1 MREQGRDSSHPYEFF
16 HAEDTT
22 KGEEHMTVDISDIE
36 NIVAQQNT
44 WRQTQTINLI
54 ASENTPSEAVR
65 RVQNSDFMGRYAEGH
80 PNEGDKVNRYYQ
92 GTRYIDEI
100 ERMAT
105 EEIIELFN
113 ARQADVRPI
122 SGNAANTAIA
132 LGFLRGGDTIIANST
147 DAGGHISHGP
157 VGVFGRRIQNR
168 GQSLKLG
175 GPNSINLYTL
185 PLTEDHYHIDA
196 GKTIEL
202 IDRASPQIVV
212 MGKSLFLFPEPV
224 SEVAAFCKTKGIPLL
239 YDGAHVLG
247 LIAGGEFQSPLQEGA
262 TWMTGSTHKTFP
274 GPQRGVILGNLDA
287 EDEKKYWPAADRGV
301 FPGSSSNH
309 HLHSLPALLVSIREM
324 KKYGRDYAR
333 QIVRNAQALGSSL
346 DELGTPV
353 EARDFGYTKSHT
365 IAVDVSQWGGGVEVA
380 KRLEANDIIVNYNM
394 IPGDADPRNPSGLR
408 IGVPE
413 MTRFGMDER
422 AMGELAQLIHDAIR
436 EKNVKDQVH
445 ALRAR
450 FLEMKYV

>member
-1 MREQGRDSSHPYEFF
+1 
-16 HAEDTT
+16 
-22 KGEEHMTVDISDIE
+22 MTVDISDIE
-36 NIVAQQNT
+36 NIIAQENT

-65 RVQNSDFMGRYAEGH
+65 RVQVSDFMGRYAEGH
-80 PNEGDKVNRYYQ
+80 PNEGGKTNRYYQ

-105 EEIIELFN
+105 QEIIDLFN
-113 ARQADVRPI
+113 AKQADVRPI

-132 LGFLRGGDTIIANST
+132 MGWLRGGDTVVANST

-175 GPNSINLYTL
+175 SPNSINLHYL
-185 PLTEDHYHIDA
+185 PLTEDLYHIDA
-196 GKTIEL
+196 TKTIEL
-202 IDRASPQIVV
+202 IDRVSPQLVV

-224 SEVAAFCKTKGIPLL
+224 SEVAAFCKTRDIPLL
-239 YDGAHVLG
+239 YDAAHVLG

-262 TWMTGSTHKTFP
+262 TWMTASTHKTFP
-274 GPQRGVILGNLDA
+274 GPQRGVILGNLDDEA
-287 EDEKKYWPAADRGV
+287 EKKYWPAADRGV
-301 FPGSSSNH
+301 FPGTSSNH
-309 HLHSLPALLVSIREM
+309 HLNTLPALVVATREM

-333 QIVRNAQALGSSL
+333 QIVRNAQALGRSL

-353 EARDFGYTKSHT
+353 EARDFGYTKSHM
-365 IAVDVSQWGGGVEVA
+365 IAVNVSQWDGGVEVA

-394 IPGDADPRNPSGLR
+394 LPGDTDPRNPSGLR

-413 MTRFGMDER
+413 MTRFGMGER

-436 EKNVKDQVH
+436 GKNVKEQVH
-445 ALRAR
+445 ALRGR

>member
-1 MREQGRDSSHPYEFF
+1 
-16 HAEDTT
+16 
-22 KGEEHMTVDISDIE
+22 MTVDISDIE
-36 NIVAQQNT
+36 DIVARQNT

-100 ERMAT
+100 ESMAT
-105 EEIIELFN
+105 KEILDLFD

-122 SGNAANTAIA
+122 SGNAANTALA
-132 LGFLRGGDTIIANST
+132 LGWLRGGDTIIANST
-147 DAGGHISHGP
+147 DAGGHISHGA
-157 VGVFGRRIQNR
+157 VGVFGRRIQMR
-168 GQSLKLG
+168 GQSLKVG
-175 GPNSINLYTL
+175 GPNSINLHYL
-185 PLTEDHYHIDA
+185 PLTGDHYHIDA
-196 GKTIEL
+196 QKTIEL
-202 IDRASPQIVV
+202 VDKVAPQIVI

-224 SEVAAFCKTKGIPLL
+224 SEVAAFCKTKDIPLL

-247 LIAGGEFQSPLQEGA
+247 LIAGGQFQDPLREGA
-262 TWMTGSTHKTFP
+262 TWLTGSTHKTFP

-287 EDEKKYWPAADRGV
+287 EGEKKYWSAADRGV

-309 HLHSLPALLVSIREM
+309 HLHTLPALLVAIREM
-324 KKYGRDYAR
+324 KKYGREYAA
-333 QIVRNAQALGSSL
+333 QIVRNAQALGRSL

-353 EARDFGYTKSHT
+353 EAREYGYTRSHT
-365 IAVDVSQWGGGVEVA
+365 IAVNVSQWGGGVEVA
-380 KRLEANDIIVNYNM
+380 KGLEGNDIIVNYNM
-394 IPGDADPRNPSGLR
+394 VPGDTDPRNPSGLR

-413 MTRFGMDER
+413 VTRFGMDER

-436 EKNVKDQVH
+436 GKNVKEQVH
-445 ALRAR
+445 SLRRR

>member
-1 MREQGRDSSHPYEFF
+1 
-16 HAEDTT
+16 
-22 KGEEHMTVDISDIE
+22 MTVDISDIE
-36 NIVAQQNT
+36 RIIAEEDT

-65 RVQNSDFMGRYAEGH
+65 RVQISDFMGRYAEGH

-105 EEIIELFN
+105 QEILDLFRV
-113 ARQADVRPI
+113 RQADVRPI

-132 LGFLRGGDTIIANST
+132 MGWLRGGDTVVANST

-175 GPNSINLYTL
+175 SPNSINLHYL
-185 PLTEDHYHIDA
+185 PLTEDHYHVDA
-196 GKTIEL
+196 TKTIEL
-202 IDRASPQIVV
+202 IERVSPQLVV

-224 SEVAAFCKTKGIPLL
+224 SEVAAFCKTKDIPLL
-239 YDGAHVLG
+239 YDAAHVLG
-247 LIAGGEFQSPLQEGA
+247 LIAGGEFQSPLYEGA
-262 TWMTGSTHKTFP
+262 TWMTASTHKTFP
-274 GPQRGVILGNLDA
+274 GPQRGVILGNLDEEGA
-287 EDEKKYWPAADRGV
+287 KKYWPAADRGV
-301 FPGSSSNH
+301 FPGTSSNH
-309 HLHSLPALLVSIREM
+309 HLFSLPALVVATREM
-324 KKYGRDYAR
+324 KKYGSGYAS
-333 QIVRNAQALGSSL
+333 QIVRNAQALGRSL

-353 EARDFGYTKSHT
+353 EARDFGYTRSHM
-365 IAVDVSQWGGGVEVA
+365 IAVNVSQWGGGVEVA

-394 IPGDADPRNPSGLR
+394 VPGDTDPRNPSGLR
-408 IGVPE
+408 IGTQE

-422 AMGELAQLIHDAIR
+422 SMGELAQSMHAAIR
-436 EKNVKDQVH
+436 GKNVKEQVH
-445 ALRAR
+445 ALRRR

>member
-1 MREQGRDSSHPYEFF
+1 
-16 HAEDTT
+16 
-22 KGEEHMTVDISDIE
+22 MTVDISDIE
-36 NIVAQQNT
+36 NILAQQNT
-44 WRQTQTINLI
+44 WRQTQAINLI

-65 RVQNSDFMGRYAEGH
+65 RVQVSDFMGRYAEGH
-80 PNEGDKVNRYYQ
+80 PNEGDQINRYYQ

-100 ERMAT
+100 ERMAHN
-105 EEIIELFN
+105 EILALFH

-132 LGFLRGGDTIIANST
+132 LGLLRGGDTIVANST

-175 GPNSINLYTL
+175 GPNSVNLHYL
-185 PLTEDHYHIDA
+185 PLTPDHYHVDPQ
-196 GKTIEL
+196 KTIEL
-202 IDRASPQIVV
+202 IDQVSPQLVV

-224 SEVAAFCKTKGIPLL
+224 EEVAAFCKTKNIPLL

-247 LIAGGEFQSPLQEGA
+247 LIAGGQFQSPLQEGA

-287 EDEKKYWPAADRGV
+287 EGEKKYWPAADRGV

-309 HLHSLPALLVSIREM
+309 HLNTLPALLVATREM
-324 KKYGRDYAR
+324 KQYGREYAA
-333 QIVRNAQALGSSL
+333 QIVRNAQALGRSL

-353 EARDFGYTKSHT
+353 EARDFGYTKSHM
-365 IAVDVSQWGGGVEVA
+365 IAVNVAQWGGGVEVA
-380 KRLEANDIIVNYNM
+380 KRMEANDIIVNYNM
-394 IPGDADPRNPSGLR
+394 VPGDADPRNPSGLR

-413 MTRFGMDER
+413 MTRFGMDES
-422 AMGELAQLIHDAIR
+422 AMGELAQLMHDAIR
-436 EKNVKDQVH
+436 GENVKSQVN
-445 ALRAR
+445 ALRGR
-450 FLEMKYV
+450 YTEMKYV

>member
-1 MREQGRDSSHPYEFF
+1 
-16 HAEDTT
+16 
-22 KGEEHMTVDISDIE
+22 MTVSISDIE
-36 NIVAQQNT
+36 EIIARQNT

-92 GTRYIDEI
+92 GTQYIDQI
-100 ERMAT
+100 ERMARL
-105 EEIIELFN
+105 ELLDLFG
-113 ARQADVRPI
+113 AKQADVRPI

-132 LGFLRGGDTIIANST
+132 LGLLRGNDTIIANST

-157 VGVFGRRIQNR
+157 VGVFGRRIQSR
-168 GQSLKLG
+168 GQSLKMG
-175 GPNSINLYTL
+175 GPNSIHLHYL
-185 PLTEDHYHIDA
+185 PLTPDHYHVDA
-196 GKTIEL
+196 ARTIEL
-202 IDRASPQIVV
+202 IESVSPQLVV

-224 SEVAAFCKTKGIPLL
+224 SEVATYCKTKDIPLL

-247 LIAGGEFQSPLQEGA
+247 LIAGGQFQSPLQEGA

-274 GPQRGVILGNLDA
+274 GPQRGVILGNMDA
-287 EDEKKYWPAADRGV
+287 ETEKKYWPAADRGV

-309 HLHSLPALLVSIREM
+309 HLNTLPALVVATREM
-324 KKYGRDYAR
+324 KQFGREYAA
-333 QIVRNAQALGSSL
+333 QIVRNAQALGRSL
-346 DELGTPV
+346 DQLGTAV
-353 EARDFGYTKSHT
+353 EARDFGYTKSHM
-365 IAVDVSQWGGGVEVA
+365 IAVNVSDWGGGVEVA

-394 IPGDADPRNPSGLR
+394 VPGDEDPRNPSGLR

-413 MTRFGMDER
+413 MTRFGMDEH
-422 AMGELAQLIHDAIR
+422 AMGELAQLMHDAIR
-436 EKNVKDQVH
+436 NKNVKSQVN

-450 FLEMKYV
+450 FTEMRYV

>member
-1 MREQGRDSSHPYEFF
+1 
-16 HAEDTT
+16 
-22 KGEEHMTVDISDIE
+22 MTVNISDIE
-36 NIVAQQNT
+36 DIIAQQDK
-44 WRQTQTINLI
+44 WRQTQAINLI

-65 RVQNSDFMGRYAEGH
+65 SVQNSDFMGRYAEGH
-80 PNEGDKVNRYYQ
+80 PNKGDKVNRYYQ

-100 ERMAT
+100 ETMA
-105 EEIIELFN
+105 EQEILDLFD
-113 ARQADVRPI
+113 AKQADVRPI

-147 DAGGHISHGP
+147 DAGGHISHGA

-168 GQSLKLG
+168 GQSLKPG
-175 GPNSINLYTL
+175 SPNSINLHYL
-185 PLTEDHYHIDA
+185 PLTPDHYHVDA

-202 IDRASPQIVV
+202 IDQLSPQLVI

-224 SEVAAFCKTKGIPLL
+224 SEVAAYCKTRDVPLL

-247 LIAGGEFQSPLQEGA
+247 LVAGGQFQSPLHEGA

-274 GPQRGVILGNLDA
+274 GPQRGVILGNMDT
-287 EDEKKYWPAADRGV
+287 ETEKKYWPAADRGV

-309 HLHSLPALLVSIREM
+309 HLHSLPALVVATREM
-324 KKYGRDYAR
+324 KKFGREYAA

-353 EARDFGYTKSHT
+353 EARDFGYTRSHM
-365 IAVDVSQWGGGVEVA
+365 IAVNVSQWGGGVEVA

-394 IPGDADPRNPSGLR
+394 IPGDTDPRNPSGLR
-408 IGVPE
+408 IGVLE

-436 EKNVKDQVH
+436 SKDVKSQVN
-445 ALRAR
+445 ALRGR
-450 FLEMKYV
+450 FVEMKYA

>member
-1 MREQGRDSSHPYEFF
+1 MYLPTHRNY
-16 HAEDTT
+16 
-22 KGEEHMTVDISDIE
+22 KGEEHMTVEISDIE
-36 NIVAQQNT
+36 DIVAQQNT
-44 WRQTQTINLI
+44 WRQAQTINLI

-105 EEIIELFN
+105 GEIIELFN

-175 GPNSINLYTL
+175 GPNSINLYLL

-202 IDRASPQIVV
+202 VDRVSPQIVV

-224 SEVAAFCKTKGIPLL
+224 AEVAAFCKTKGIPLL

-247 LIAGGEFQSPLQEGA
+247 LIAGGEFQAPLQEGA

-380 KRLEANDIIVNYNM
+380 KRLEASDIIVNYNM

-422 AMGELAQLIHDAIR
+422 AIGELAQLIHDAIR
-436 EKNVKDQVH
+436 GKNVKDQVH

>member
-1 MREQGRDSSHPYEFF
+1 
-16 HAEDTT
+16 
-22 KGEEHMTVDISDIE
+22 MTVDISDIE
-36 NIVAQQNT
+36 KIIAQEDS

-65 RVQNSDFMGRYAEGH
+65 RVQISDFMGRYAEGH

-105 EEIIELFN
+105 AEIIELFRV
-113 ARQADVRPI
+113 RQADVRPI
-122 SGNAANTAIA
+122 SGNNANTAIA
-132 LGFLRGGDTIIANST
+132 MGWLRGGDTIVANST

-157 VGVFGRRIQNR
+157 VGVFGRRIQSR

-175 GPNSINLYTL
+175 GPNSIHLHYL

-196 GKTIEL
+196 QKTIEL
-202 IDRASPQIVV
+202 IDHVSPQLVV

-224 SEVAAFCKTKGIPLL
+224 EEVAAFCKTKDIPLL

-247 LIAGGEFQSPLQEGA
+247 LIAGGEFQQPLREGA
-262 TWMTGSTHKTFP
+262 TWMTASVHKTFP

-287 EDEKKYWPAADRGV
+287 EGEKKYWPAADRGV
-301 FPGSSSNH
+301 FPGTSSNH
-309 HLHSLPALLVSIREM
+309 HLSTLPGLVVATREM
-324 KKYGRDYAR
+324 KQFGAAYAS
-333 QIVRNAQALGSSL
+333 QIVRNAQALGRSL

-353 EARDFGYTKSHT
+353 EARAFGYTRSHM
-365 IAVDVSQWGGGVEVA
+365 IAVNVSQWGGGVEVA

-394 IPGDADPRNPSGLR
+394 VPGDADPRNPSGLR

-422 AMGELAQLIHDAIR
+422 AMGELAQLMHDAIR
-436 EKNVKDQVH
+436 GKNVKEPVN
-445 ALRAR
+445 ALRGR
-450 FLEMKYV
+450 FLEMQYV